1 MCEVSDGLS
10 RMFYPIEKKGV
21 SPEFTNIQIFY
32 SLVVLLEM
40 PGKCSVGA

>member
-21 SPEFTNIQIFY
+21 SPEFNIQIFY